1 MAKKTTISNEM
12 DSPEKRTPFNKTKLI
27 VGCVVAFFLLIIV
40 LPSLQL
46 ATVNGDEEAVFIKK
60 PWIFG
65 SGGVEEVA
73 LVEGSEWCVF
83 TTDYIKFKNT
93 PVKYSEVFD
102 DVMSDDNTPV
112 DLQAYLTLQIEKG
125 KSPILYRNYG
135 EEWYINNIK
144 EVYREAVRNR
154 ISTYK
159 MYDLTSNRE
168 IYDTIKVE
176 VEATM
181 QAHFK
186 KLSLVKEFP
195 INIMNVVVDRAVPN
209 KGLKEEMD
217 KTAMQIQAKRTQEAQ
232 KEMEDMRRLTESA
245 RAKADKAYMLEMN
258 LTADQF
264 IMLRSLEME
273 MEKVEMVRN
282 KQNVNVDVM
291 FGNSNLVW
299 DIKKR

>member
-1 MAKKTTISNEM
+1 MAKKNVNEM
-12 DSPEKRTPFNKTKLI
+12 MSNSRGIPLGKVIGLGV
-27 VGCVVAFFLLIIV
+27 VGFFILVVGLGT
-40 LPSLQL
+40 LQL
-46 ATVNGDEEAVFIKK
+46 ATVDGDEEAVFIKK

-65 SGGVEEVA
+65 SGGVEDVA
-73 LVEGSEWCVF
+73 LVEGSEWSVF
-83 TTDYIKFKNT
+83 TTDFIKFKNT
-93 PVKYSEVFD
+93 PVKYSEDFD

-112 DLQAYLTLQIEKG
+112 DLQAYLTLQIERG
-125 KSPILYRNYG
+125 KSPVLYKNYG
-135 EEWYINNIK
+135 VDWYVNNIR

-168 IYDTIKVE
+168 IYDTIKIE
-176 VEATM
+176 VEGTL
-181 QAHFK
+181 QTHFN
-186 KLSLVKEFP
+186 KLSAIKEFP
-195 INIMNVVVDRAVPN
+195 IKIMNVVVDRAVPN

-232 KEMEDMRRLTESA
+232 KEMEDMRRLTEAA
-245 RAKADKAYMLEMN
+245 RAKADRAYMLEMN

-299 DIKKR
+299 DIKKK